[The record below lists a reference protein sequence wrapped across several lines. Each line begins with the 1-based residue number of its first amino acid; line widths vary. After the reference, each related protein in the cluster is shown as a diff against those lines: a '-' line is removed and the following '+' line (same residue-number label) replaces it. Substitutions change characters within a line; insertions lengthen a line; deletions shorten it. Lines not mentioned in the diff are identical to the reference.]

1 MARFPHCFFLPSFIS
16 SLPGPEP
23 GQNPGC
29 LASGANEAQA
39 MMFYFKAS
47 VRDTATSKRWICQRE
62 AHSAGCVSLQR
73 ASAEAMEYGVASFCE
88 LDEFIC

>member
-1 MARFPHCFFLPSFIS
+1 MSHCK
-16 SLPGPEP
+16 
-23 GQNPGC
+23 N
-29 LASGANEAQA
+29 
-39 MMFYFKAS
+39 S
-47 VRDTATSKRWICQRE
+47 VRDTAIGKRGFVRILRE